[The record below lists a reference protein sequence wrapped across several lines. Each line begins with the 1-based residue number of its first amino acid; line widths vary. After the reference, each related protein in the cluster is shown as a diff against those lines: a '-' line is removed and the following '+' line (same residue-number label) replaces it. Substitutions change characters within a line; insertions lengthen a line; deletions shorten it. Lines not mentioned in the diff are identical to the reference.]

1 MSFNSAVQPTQTLCQ
16 QDFTLAA
23 GTLAGVP
30 IGGTIAGGGASPA
43 GTYQSFNSQTSKI
56 IGVKGK
62 TVGGVPAFQSINVNP
77 LAATIADTL
86 AGSGRV
92 NINSALN
99 TDTSVYTV
107 FWVNTTFTG
116 LSPC

>member
-1 MSFNSAVQPTQTLCQ
+1 MSFNSVSQPTQTLCQ
-16 QDFTLAA
+16 QDFTLVN

-30 IGGTIAGGGASPA
+30 IGGTIGGV
-43 GTYQSFNSQTSKI
+43 TYQNFNPQTSRI

-62 TVGGVPAFQSINVNP
+62 TLGTVAAFQNVSVNVLTSSIAAN
-77 LAATIADTL
+77 LANQGLVTL
-86 AGSGRV
+86 FSSV
-92 NINSALN
+92 N

-107 FWVNTTFTG
+107 FWVNTVYPG